1 MNKPPKTPHSK
12 RQQQLGYIIKVLYE
26 KNEQA
31 TKDTTQQAAKLLIH
45 PHETHKHLPLRI
57 LEDKVPVHDTGNA
70 VVIGQRVMLRGLKS
84 SLSHG
89 NE

>member
-1 MNKPPKTPHSK
+1 MKVIRKHAKSHHSH
-12 RQQQLGYIIKVLYE
+12 L
-26 KNEQA
+26 
-31 TKDTTQQAAKLLIH
+31 AKLLVH

-70 VVIGQRVMLRGLKS
+70 VVIGQRVMRRGLKS
-84 SLSHG
+84 SLSHI